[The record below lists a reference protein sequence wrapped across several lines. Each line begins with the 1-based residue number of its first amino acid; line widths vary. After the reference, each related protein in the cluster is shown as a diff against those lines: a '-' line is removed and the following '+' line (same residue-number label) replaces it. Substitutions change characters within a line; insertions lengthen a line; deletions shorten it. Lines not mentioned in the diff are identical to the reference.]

1 MVTLVVYTSV
11 MFLYFRP
18 DEGTVKVPTKVDL
31 QNLFDVLKSWEDI
44 FNTEVERFAG
54 DVLLA
59 CEDDLLQLTTC
70 MDNWIES
77 AMRVFNHHPS
87 KDGSLH
93 PQKVAMME
101 LNDKVQRLHDELRM
115 RMSGENGLA
124 KGYIYFINTLD
135 TW

>member
-1 MVTLVVYTSV
+1 MKHNPIHQVSLLV
-11 MFLYFRP
+11 RP
-18 DEGTVKVPTKVDL
+18 DEGTVNVPAKEDL
-31 QNLFDVLKSWEDI
+31 QNLFDVLKSWEEL
-44 FNTEVERFAG
+44 FNAEVERFAG

-77 AMRVFNHHPS
+77 AMRLFGHHPS

-93 PQKVAMME
+93 PQKVAMMDM
-101 LNDKVQRLHDELRM
+101 NKKVQRLHNQLKL

-135 TW
+135 SW